1 MNMNSYRRLLWFVL
15 GLAVLTTAGSF
26 VSQYIIGLNPC
37 PLCILQRLAVM
48 GTALAAALALCLPV
62 LKKGGRS
69 AAALLV
75 SVPAVWG
82 LGVALYQIY
91 VQSLPMMEQPS
102 CGAPWTF
109 RLREWPLFDWY
120 EPVIRGSGQ
129 CGVVETVLGVPL
141 PMWSAAF
148 FSAVLLLLWGV
159 WFKLRRC

>member
-48 GTALAAALALCLPV
+48 GTALAAAL
-62 LKKGGRS
+62 
-69 AAALLV
+69 LV

-91 VQSLPMMEQPS
+91 VQSLPVMEQPS

>member
-48 GTALAAALALCLPV
+48 GTAL
-62 LKKGGRS
+62 